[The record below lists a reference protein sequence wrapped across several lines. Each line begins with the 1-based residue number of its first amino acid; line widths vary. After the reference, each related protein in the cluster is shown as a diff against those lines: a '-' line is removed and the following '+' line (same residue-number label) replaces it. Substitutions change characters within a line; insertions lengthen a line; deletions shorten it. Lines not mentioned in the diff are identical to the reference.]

1 VATIPARIALFLSS
15 YSPLFLIFGIL
26 NGWSSW
32 TSAVFYS
39 IAAVSIVGLYAYWV
53 TLRGVTPYSVRLKS
67 VSSRDSDVMAY
78 IVSYLVPFL
87 TVSFTEVASA
97 VSFVIFIVVIGIIY
111 VSSNMVYINPILN
124 LRGYHLFEVEGEDE
138 KVSALISKHRYV
150 SPGSTIQ
157 GIPLGDFAILER
169 TEKKR

>member
-1 VATIPARIALFLSS
+1 LTARPWARVFLFLSS

-26 NGWSSW
+26 NGWDSW
-32 TSAVFYS
+32 ISAIFYA
-39 IAAVSIVGLYAYWV
+39 IAAVSVVALYAYWL
-53 TLRGVTPYSVRLKS
+53 TLDATPYSFKVKS

-87 TVSFTEVASA
+87 TVSFTDVAGA
-97 VSFVIFIVVIGIIY
+97 VSFVVFIVVIGIIY

-124 LRGYHLFEVEGEDE
+124 LRGYHLFEVESEGDDE

-157 GIPLGDFAILER
+157 VVSLGDFAILEKAER
-169 TEKKR
+169 

>member
-1 VATIPARIALFLSS
+1 
-15 YSPLFLIFGIL
+15 
-26 NGWSSW
+26 
-32 TSAVFYS
+32 
-39 IAAVSIVGLYAYWV
+39 
-53 TLRGVTPYSVRLKS
+53 
-67 VSSRDSDVMAY
+67 MAY

-111 VSSNMVYINPILN
+111 VSSNMIYINPILN

-138 KVSALISKHRYV
+138 KVSALICKHRYV

-157 GIPLGDFAILER
+157 VIPLGDFAILE
-169 TEKKR
+169 TKAEKR

>member
-1 VATIPARIALFLSS
+1 V
-15 YSPLFLIFGIL
+15 IFGIL
-26 NGWSSW
+26 NGWDSW

-39 IAAVSIVGLYAYWV
+39 IAAVSVGGLYLYWK
-53 TLRGVTPYSVRLKS
+53 TLRDVTPYSVKLKS
-67 VSSRDSDVMAY
+67 VSSRDSDIMAY

-97 VSFVIFIVVIGIIY
+97 VSFVLFIVVIGIIY

-124 LRGYHLFEVEGEDE
+124 LRGYHLFEVEDDDE
-138 KVSALISKHRYV
+138 KVIALISKHRYV

-157 GIPLGDFAILER
+157 VVPLGDFAILER
-169 TEKKR
+169 KAEKR